1 MATTNPSLFGML
13 GDEAAMQRQLDEQRA
28 QAFAQQTQ
36 EQRLASMG
44 YSAGAGLGRGIA
56 GAFGV
61 DVTDPVVRQATQ
73 LRQLA
78 SEFDTTTP
86 EGMMKFA
93 QAARSISPDVA
104 QKAAQEAQAM
114 QLKSAEITAKTAEKM
129 TNEQRNALALVAS
142 AGLDVRTPEGAK
154 AYNEALKGLTSKTG
168 SKSDLAKLL
177 EERSTLD
184 PNDKQTIALY
194 DAKIKKLT
202 APGGIGSEIAAG
214 LSPVVNA
221 LVEGQVK
228 EAAKQAGKDVGAIP
242 AAIEGKYE
250 AGYAITDALDLLDK
264 GIYAGGYAPLE
275 ETIAK
280 YGMGL
285 VGNKKRLANTQEFK
299 AYLAE
304 VVIPRL
310 KDFGGSDTVEELKYI
325 QQAAG
330 SNTDVEPQAL
340 KGILQRADKKIK
352 RGIER
357 AQRQYKELQKG
368 QPISVGPAEGGKSK
382 TSYTTKS
389 GVTYTK
395 EED

>member
-1 MATTNPSLFGML
+1 
-13 GDEAAMQRQLDEQRA
+13 MQRQLDEQRA
-28 QAFAQQTQ
+28 AKFAEQTQ

-61 DVTDPVVRQATQ
+61 DVTDPIVRQATQ

-214 LSPVVNA
+214 LSPVVGA